1 MTTNQRYK
9 GDILIVDDT
18 LANLDLLLAMLTNHG
33 YKVRAAINGNMALK
47 SVFSA
52 APELILLDINMPDID
67 GFEVCRQL
75 KSDARTREIPIIFIS
90 ASDQM
95 DDKVRAFE
103 IGGVDYV
110 TKPFQVEEVLAR
122 VGSQLALYQH
132 KRELEVFRQREI
144 DYLRELSAM
153 KDEFVQTVSHDLKNP
168 LSVIM
173 GYADLLCT
181 EETIKQEPEILSYV
195 TAIRRR
201 SDEMYELISNLL
213 DLARIEAGMGLSTA
227 PMRLN
232 EFLDEQVESIRP
244 LAEGKHLT
252 FVYSALPSN
261 ITLIADAMRLGQV
274 VRNLLSNAIK
284 YTPEGKRVEL
294 SHTIQTARILLQVKD
309 TGLGIPRQDLPN
321 IFQKFYRVN
330 TPEHNTSKGTGL
342 GLSIAKAIIEQHQGS
357 IWVESELGKGSTFSI
372 ELPFE
377 APV

>member
-1 MTTNQRYK
+1 MTIAQRHK

-18 LANLDLLLAMLTNHG
+18 LANLDLLVAMLSNQG

-52 APELILLDINMPDID
+52 TPELILLDINMPEMD

-90 ASDQM
+90 ASDEM
-95 DDKVRAFE
+95 DDKVRAFDT
-103 IGGVDYV
+103 GGVDYV

-122 VGSQLALYQH
+122 VSSQLALYQH

-173 GYADLLCT
+173 GYADLLGT
-181 EETIKQEPEILSYV
+181 EEVITQDAEILSYV

-213 DLARIEAGMGLSTA
+213 DLAKIEAGMGLSTA
-227 PMRLN
+227 PMRLD
-232 EFLDEQVESIRP
+232 EFLDEQVESMRP
-244 LAEGKHLT
+244 LAESKHLA
-252 FVYSALPSN
+252 FVYTALPAN
-261 ITLIADAMRLGQV
+261 ITLFADAMRLGQV
-274 VRNLLSNAIK
+274 IRNLLSNAIK
-284 YTPEGKRVEL
+284 YTPEGRRVEL

-321 IFQKFYRVN
+321 IFEKFYRVN

-342 GLSIAKAIIEQHQGS
+342 GLSIAKAIIEQHRGS

-372 ELPFE
+372 ELPLE
-377 APV
+377 TPA